1 MKADLQY
8 HIVKSIFYIIA
19 IRQSLSYGMV
29 EKWVVANERKL
40 SAKSFVPHNTG
51 LADGLRC
58 IYVLFIILVVCH
70 NLRTSYLV
78 LQTQTLLDFDVH
90 TIAQSGGY
98 LLALVG
104 LLLAAALYDIDKGAV
119 AAELDGTLRNGEN
132 LQSLG

>member
-1 MKADLQY
+1 MPPLAFTTY
-8 HIVKSIFYIIA
+8 SI
-19 IRQSLSYGMV
+19 L
-29 EKWVVANERKL
+29 
-40 SAKSFVPHNTG
+40 
-51 LADGLRC
+51 LR
-58 IYVLFIILVVCH
+58 LFFIILVVCH

-78 LQTQTLLDFDVH
+78 LQAQTFPDLDVH

-119 AAELDGTLRNGEN
+119 AAEFDGTLRNGEN